1 MASLFLAIG
10 CTIAR
15 RHFTDIADVF
25 KVNAWSGYK
34 VLAGRFE
41 PIRNGEILILNKQ

>member
-15 RHFTDIADVF
+15 STI
-25 KVNAWSGYK
+25 KVNARSGYK
-34 VLAGRFE
+34 VLAGRFQ